1 MVTKQQLTEK
11 TENDM
16 DIRNTSRRLSSRPTP
31 QLRTRPPAPP
41 RPAPT
46 LLATC
51 LPYRTTVTTS
61 MRTSTRLCFYRPVQ
75 EYSMTTTQTERKGR
89 GERVRSTRA
98 LEGKEAAKPHQ
109 ETPHTLLLHS
119 PCQLIL
125 TRLPCQ
131 HGFENH
137 ERVGLDRM
145 STSVVRTCGA
155 TSKLVIYYSTDKR

>member
-1 MVTKQQLTEK
+1 MITGQQRRDTAVTNCNCSISVCLSASAMVTGQQLTE
-11 TENDM
+11 NDM
-16 DIRNTSRRLSSRPTP
+16 VLRNASRRLSSPTP
-31 QLRTRPPAPP
+31 RLRTRLPPPLRRAS
-41 RPAPT
+41 A
-46 LLATC
+46 LLAMR
-51 LPYRTTVTTS
+51 LPCSMTVTTS
-61 MRTSTRLCFYRPVQ
+61 IRTSTRLCFYRPVQ

-137 ERVGLDRM
+137 
-145 STSVVRTCGA
+145 
-155 TSKLVIYYSTDKR
+155 